1 MCSASM
7 AFAPS
12 RFASISNWWE
22 TLGPIPH
29 ATRTGASLRA
39 ARILLTVSP
48 PQLDLS
54 EQEPPQVLLVNVLAG
69 DSDGFSD
76 LRPGPAGPHRP
87 LDLGVLELVL
97 HLAHPR
103 AGRKPNVRSDARS
116 PN

>member
-29 ATRTGASLRA
+29 ATTTGASLRA
-39 ARILLTVSP
+39 ARILLTVPP

-54 EQEPPQVLLVNVLAG
+54 EQEPPQVLLVNRLAG
-69 DSDGFSD
+69 DPQGFSH
-76 LRPGPAGPHRP
+76 LRPGPPGPHRP
-87 LDLGVLELVL
+87 LPLRVLELVRGR
-97 HLAHPR
+97 APR
-103 AGRKPNVRSDARS
+103 RGGRKPHR
-116 PN
+116 

>member
-54 EQEPPQVLLVNVLAG
+54 EQEPPQVLLVNGLAG
-69 DSDGFSD
+69 DSEGFSD
-76 LRPGPAGPHRP
+76 LRPGPPAPHPPPPPRVP
-87 LDLGVLELVL
+87 HLVL
-97 HLAHPR
+97 HLPR
-103 AGRKPNVRSDARS
+103 A
-116 PN
+116 